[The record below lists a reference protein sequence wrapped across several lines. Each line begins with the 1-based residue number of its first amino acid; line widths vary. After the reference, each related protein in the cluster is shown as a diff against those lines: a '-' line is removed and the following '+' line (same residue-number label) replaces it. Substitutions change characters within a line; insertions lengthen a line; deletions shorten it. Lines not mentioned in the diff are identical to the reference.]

1 MTVWYRVRTG
11 EEYGRIAGRREWAI
25 VVVVFGIM
33 VVIADG
39 TEGGTL
45 GGKRSERSSMKLP
58 AFTLEGVLGR

>member
-1 MTVWYRVRTG
+1 M
-11 EEYGRIAGRREWAI
+11 AGRREWAI